1 MRTNLSL
8 RPSAMAAIL
17 AASLVLPAAPAV
29 HADPPPWAPA
39 HGWRQKHDPYYL
51 GYSGR
56 RWGDD
61 YGVLSGRC
69 NTSAV
74 GAAVGGVVGGAL
86 GSQVGNGNGRTVA
99 IVLGSVLGA
108 VAGSRIGDEMDAADR
123 ACVGHALEL
132 AKERRQVVWLNPS
145 SGVGYALTPVREF
158 TVNGRHCREFS
169 GSLREDGRVERFN
182 GRACQTGGG
191 VWRMI

>member
-1 MRTNLSL
+1 MRTNPFP
-8 RPSAMAAIL
+8 RPSVTAAVL
-17 AASLVLPAAPAV
+17 ALSLVLPLSPAV
-29 HADPPPWAPA
+29 YADPPPWAPA

-74 GAAVGGVVGGAL
+74 GAAVGGVVGGVL
-86 GSQVGNGNGRTVA
+86 GSQVGGGNGRTVA

-108 VAGSRIGDEMDAADR
+108 VAGSRIGGTMDAADR
-123 ACVGHALEL
+123 ACIGHTLEL
-132 AKERRQVVWLNPS
+132 AKERRQVVWLNPA
-145 SGVGYALTPVREF
+145 SGVGYALTPMREF
-158 TVNGRHCREFS
+158 TLNGRPCREFT
-169 GSLREDGRVERFN
+169 GSLREDGRVGRFN
-182 GRACQTGGG
+182 GRACQAGNG